1 MYQGTRASNMDGFLK
16 ETEKKRKKKRL
27 YFKNNIKAISC
38 DNLLPL
44 TKFIQE
50 KDWSV
55 IGFLE
60 SEF

>member
-16 ETEKKRKKKRL
+16 ETEKKKRI